1 MDAPDHLTT
10 KPSKPSDMTKNL
22 LAIGLL
28 LAAGT
33 ASAQIT
39 TYVLQPASL
48 EGALEFTWAE
58 DWGLTPDLN
67 DPAELVQGFTTIVS
81 DGTAE
86 DSLGCNTIVNAAE
99 VAGKIAMVYRG
110 VCEFGLKALNAQ
122 NAGAIGVVIINNQG
136 APVGMA
142 AGTSGPEVTIPVV
155 MISTDAGAN
164 LRSEVD
170 AGNVE
175 MLIGS
180 VLNLFP
186 YNLAVN
192 KQTAL
197 IPQFGALPKLLAQN
211 ATEFNVTMGTW
222 VKNFGSEAQSD
233 VTITGTI
240 TEDGVEVYNETSDP
254 VTIPSGDSIF
264 VSLPLFSQDGYDG
277 YYEGTYTINSAFSD
291 QDGFPSDNQFGFNFL
306 IDELFGYAPVDE
318 VTSEPVAV
326 EFFRAG
332 GTPAPP
338 NFMQCVAFRNPNASR
353 VKVEG
358 VYTAAAKGAAGSIDG
373 EVLEAR
379 LIEWNDNFTGIGAA
393 TFNNIVTVDVADYFY
408 VENIN
413 QETVYIPFNAP
424 YVLEDNRRYLFCVF
438 TPATDVFLGYNTN
451 VDHTRNELAFDE
463 PMFPINNNGAWNAF
477 AFGSDIVSAIGVRM
491 VSSAVGIDELDRV
504 DITPYPNPANDLLRI
519 PVTGLTGNATL
530 EIFNAAGAKVA
541 DRQVAVGGD
550 QVLVVNVNDIPAG
563 VYMFNMN
570 FEGGKRSSFRV
581 VVTK

>member
-1 MDAPDHLTT
+1 
-10 KPSKPSDMTKNL
+10 MTKNL

-48 EGALEFTWAE
+48 EGALEFTWAD

-67 DPAELVQGFTTIVS
+67 DPANLVQGFTTIVS

-86 DSLGCNTIVNAAE
+86 DSLGCE
-99 VAGKIAMVYRG
+99 VLTNGADIAGKIALVYRG
-110 VCEFGLKALNAQ
+110 VCEFGLKAFNAQ
-122 NAGAIGVVIINNQG
+122 EAGAIGVVIINNQG

-142 AGTSGPEVTIPVV
+142 AGTAGPNVTIPVV

-164 LRSEVD
+164 IRSEVD

-197 IPQFGALPKLLAQN
+197 IPQFGALPKLLAQDAN
-211 ATEFNVTMGTW
+211 EFNVTMGTW

-254 VTIPSGDSIF
+254 VTVPSGDSIF
-264 VSLPLFSQDGYDG
+264 VSLPLFSQDGYEG
-277 YYEGTYTINSAFSD
+277 YYEGTYTINSAFSAE
-291 QDGFPSDNQFGFNFL
+291 DGFPSDNEFGFNFL
-306 IDELFGYAPVDE
+306 IDELYSFAPVDE

-326 EFFRAG
+326 EFFRAAG
-332 GTPAPP
+332 SAP
-338 NFMQCVAFRNPNASR
+338 NFMQCIAFRNPNASR

-358 VYTAAAKGAAGSIDG
+358 LYGAAAKGAGGSIDG

-379 LIEWNDNFTGIGAA
+379 LIEWNDNFTGIAGA
-393 TFNNIVTVDVADYFY
+393 TFDNLVTVDVADYFY

-424 YVLEDNRRYLFCVF
+424 YILEDNRRYLFCLF
-438 TPATDVFLGYNTN
+438 TPATDVFLGFNTN
-451 VDHTRNELAFDE
+451 IDHTRNELAFDE
-463 PMFPINNNGAWNAF
+463 PMFPGNDNGTWF
-477 AFGSDIVSAIGVRM
+477 AGGFGSDIVAANGVRM

-519 PVTGLTGNATL
+519 PVTGLTGKATL

-550 QVLVVNVNDIPAG
+550 QVLTVNVNDIPAG

-570 FEGGKRSSFRV
+570 FEGGKISSFRV

>member
-1 MDAPDHLTT
+1 
-10 KPSKPSDMTKNL
+10 MTKNL

-28 LAAGT
+28 LAAGS

-67 DPAELVQGFTTIVS
+67 DPAELVQGFAAVVR
-81 DGTAE
+81 DGTAA
-86 DSLGCNTIVNAAE
+86 DSLGCETIVNSADI
-99 VAGKIAMVYRG
+99 AGKIAMVYRG

-197 IPQFGALPKLLAQN
+197 IPQYGALPKLLAQN
-211 ATEFNVTMGTW
+211 ATEFNVTLGTW

-233 VTITGTI
+233 VTITATI
-240 TEDGVEVYNETSDP
+240 TENGTEVYNETSSA
-254 VTIPSGDSIF
+254 VSIPSGDSVF
-264 VSLPLFSQDGYDG
+264 VTLPLFSQNGYDG

-291 QDGFPSDNQFGFNFL
+291 QDGFPSDNTFGFNFL
-306 IDELFGYAPVDE
+306 IDELFTYAPVDE
-318 VTSEPVAV
+318 VTSEPVSI
-326 EFFRAG
+326 EHFRAG
-332 GTPAPP
+332 GGAP
-338 NFMQCVAFRNPNASR
+338 NFMQCIAFRNANASR

-358 VYTAAAKGAAGSIDG
+358 MYGSAAKGGGGSIDG

-379 LIEWNDNFTGIGAA
+379 LIEWNDNFTGFAGA
-393 TFNNIVTVDVADYFY
+393 TFNNLVTLDVADYFY

-413 QETVYIPFNAP
+413 QEMIYVPFNAP
-424 YVLEDNRRYLFCVF
+424 YILENNRRYLFCLF
-438 TPATDVFLGYNTN
+438 SPATDVFLGFNTN

-463 PMFPINNNGAWNAF
+463 PMFPGNDNGTWF
-477 AFGSDIVSAIGVRM
+477 VGGFGSDIVSANGVRM
-491 VSSAVGIDELDRV
+491 VSSAVGIDEMDRV
-504 DITPYPNPANDLLRI
+504 EITPYPNPANDILRI
-519 PVTGLTGNATL
+519 PVTGLSGKATL

-550 QVLVVNVNDIPAG
+550 QVLNVNVNDIPAG